1 MIKIVLAE
9 DQQMLRGALGLL
21 LNLEK
26 DMDVVGQA
34 SDGEEALSLIHK
46 LNPDVCLLDIEMP
59 LKSGLQVAESL
70 KRDGHPCKVI
80 ILTTF
85 ARPGYFERAIEAD
98 VFGYLLKDGPSEELA
113 EAIRNVMKGKRE
125 IAPELVFVQS
135 KQKNPLTDREQ
146 EILTC
151 VREGKTVKEISKT
164 LYLSNGTVR
173 NYISEAI
180 AKLETKNRMEAVKVA
195 EEKGWI

>member
-34 SDGEEALSLIHK
+34 SDGEDALSLIHK

>member
-34 SDGEEALSLIHK
+34 SDGEDALSLIHK

-113 EAIRNVMKGKRE
+113 EAIRNVIKGKRE

>member
-70 KRDGHPCKVI
+70 KRDAHPCKVI

-146 EILTC
+146 DILAC
-151 VREGKTVKEISKT
+151 SVK
-164 LYLSNGTVR
+164 
-173 NYISEAI
+173 
-180 AKLETKNRMEAVKVA
+180 AKQ
-195 EEKGWI
+195 